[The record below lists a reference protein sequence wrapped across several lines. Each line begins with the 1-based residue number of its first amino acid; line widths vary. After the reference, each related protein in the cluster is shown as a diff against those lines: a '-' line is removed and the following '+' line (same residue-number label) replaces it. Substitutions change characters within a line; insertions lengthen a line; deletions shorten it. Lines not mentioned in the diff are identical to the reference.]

1 MEHVF
6 YIFANDLKA
15 HKLMFKQ
22 VALVFFT
29 IFGISA
35 TSYSQLNL
43 AHEIGV
49 IFGPVSFQSDYGQRN
64 NFDTNIGNTG
74 FGVGIVHFLNL
85 SSNANRDYYF
95 NEHFKLRSELSLNK
109 VDFKHFGEWVERDP
123 DAIDTQQLKAM
134 SGKTTLLNFGTQ
146 VEFFPFMKIHD
157 FENMPGSFN
166 PYISLGIMG
175 SFYNTEASSSLGPL
189 GDPAITYPKY
199 LTPSDGRQYGF
210 STETG
215 IAVSALIGA
224 GVHYKLNE
232 MNDLMFE
239 VRYQGF
245 ASDWVDGL
253 NPNKDLYKENR
264 SNDSQVWFNF
274 GYVYYL
280 EF

>member
-1 MEHVF
+1 MLKQLALF
-6 YIFANDLKA
+6 FFA
-15 HKLMFKQ
+15 
-22 VALVFFT
+22 
-29 IFGISA
+29 IFGIT
-35 TSYSQLNL
+35 TSSHAQLNL

-49 IFGPVSFQSDYGQRN
+49 IFGPVTFQSDYGQRN
-64 NFDTNIGNTG
+64 NFDTNIGNNG

-95 NEHFKLRSELSLNK
+95 NEHFKFRSELSFNK
-109 VDFKHFGEWVERDP
+109 INMQHYGKWVEENP
-123 DAIDTQQLKAM
+123 SAIKTQQLIAM
-134 SGKTTLLNFGTQ
+134 KGKTTLLNIGTQ

-166 PYISLGIMG
+166 PYISLGVLA
-175 SFYNTEASSSLGPL
+175 SFYNTEASSSMGRL
-189 GDPAITYPKY
+189 GDPAVTYPKY
-199 LTPSDGRQYGF
+199 LSPSDGRQYGF
-210 STETG
+210 SSESG
-215 IAVSALIGA
+215 MVVSGTVGA
-224 GVHYKLNE
+224 GIHYKLNE

-245 ASDWVDGL
+245 SSDWVDGL
-253 NPNKDLYKENR
+253 NPNKDLYKENK